1 MIRFYYHNGS
11 GGSNPQFPQD
21 ENPKPTLSAGY
32 QFLSQIYYKWWMML
46 IEGIGVILLGAYA
59 GLLAYDTWSD
69 TAIPVPFSFIQILG
83 MFLAVFGIVYI
94 LLAGQAAKHQ
104 DSAGLLRTRG
114 VIEAFIGAM
123 LMITAPLAYITLL
136 PMISFFSL
144 IAGFSLIFTNRYSGA
159 KRVIRLIVGLVLIFM
174 STSFFT
180 LQGMTYIYTIT
191 AAILIVF
198 GAYLIY
204 NCLGFRKAVMEVEK
218 EERGFTDYTIE

>member
-11 GGSNPQFPQD
+11 GGSNPRLPQD

-59 GLLAYDTWSD
+59 GLLAYSTWTMKNLS
-69 TAIPVPFSFIQILG
+69 IPFSFIQILG

-104 DSAGLLRTRG
+104 ESSGWLRARG

-123 LMITAPLAYITLL
+123 LMMTAPLTYIVLL
-136 PMISFFSL
+136 PMISLFSL
-144 IAGFSLIFTNRYSGA
+144 IAGFSLIFTNRYTGA

-180 LQGMTYIYTIT
+180 LDALPYIYTIT
-191 AAILIVF
+191 AAILIIF
-198 GAYLIY
+198 GGYLIY
-204 NCLGFRKAVMEVEK
+204 NCIGFRKAVMEVEK